1 MSRFENMKNI
11 LFRGID
17 KIRDVFRDYFVADG
31 TSNEEVRKRHI
42 RIGVGLLIGIVG
54 IIIIFWVASEYINS
68 GKLKR
73 SNKHAQNISKANHSV
88 EVSDV
93 VDISNL
99 KNGVSHEQ
107 TWMEGAEEQ
116 ILDLKVQQQLNTDKQ
131 TKMEEIL
138 EKDTISRKDLLI
150 ILEQYKR
157 ENDEKFT
164 SLANQAASGQ
174 NAISQPQGSSIEVIE
189 NKAKIISKKIG
200 SYIPAGSYVEAK
212 MISGVDAGIGMT
224 AEADPR
230 QVLLRI
236 TGKLIS
242 AGYGKHYLTT
252 DKLMGCVVQCQAVGD
267 LSSEKAYLKPVVMTC
282 AKDKE
287 SIMEIPVKGYVS
299 ANGKVGIRGEIISR
313 EGDLVAKSFLSGLI
327 GGIGSGASQ
336 FYEPSSAISNGFAV
350 KTGNESVKNI
360 LGTGLGKGINDSSSR
375 LSDYLIKRAE
385 QYQPVISINE
395 GVSVDLVFQEG
406 FSMNE
411 EEDQN
416 GKN

>member
-1 MSRFENMKNI
+1 MSRANNIKNI
-11 LFRGID
+11 MFQGLDRI
-17 KIRDVFRDYFVADG
+17 KEVFRDYFIADG
-31 TSNEEVRKRHI
+31 TNNEDTRKKHI
-42 RIGVGLLIGIVG
+42 RVGVGLLLGIIGL
-54 IIIIFWVASEYINS
+54 IIIFGVASEYIDS

-73 SNKHAQNISKANHSV
+73 SSKKVPNISKGNQAV
-88 EVSDV
+88 EVV
-93 VDISNL
+93 NL

-107 TWMEGAEEQ
+107 TWMEGAEQQ
-116 ILDLKVQQQLNTDKQ
+116 ILDLKVQQQLNADKQ
-131 TKMEEIL
+131 SKMEEIL
-138 EKDTISRKDLLI
+138 EKDTISKKDLLVL
-150 ILEQYKR
+150 LEQYKR
-157 ENDEKFT
+157 ENDEKFA
-164 SLANQAASGQ
+164 SLTNQGLQSQ
-174 NAISQPQGSSIEVIE
+174 NTISQPQGSSIEVIE
-189 NKAKIISKKIG
+189 NKTRIKHKKIG

-242 AGYGKHYLTT
+242 AGYKKDYLTT

-282 AKDKE
+282 AKDRE
-287 SIMEIPVKGYVS
+287 SIIEIPVKGYVS
-299 ANGKVGIRGEIISR
+299 ANGKIGIRGEIVSR

-350 KTGNESVKNI
+350 KTGNESVRNV
-360 LGTGLGKGINDSSSR
+360 LGSGLGKGINDSSSR

-395 GVSVDLVFQEG
+395 GVAVDLVFQEG

-411 EEDQN
+411 EDDHH

>member
-1 MSRFENMKNI
+1 MSRSRNIKNI
-11 LFRGID
+11 ALKSLDRIREALRG
-17 KIRDVFRDYFVADG
+17 YFVADG
-31 TSNEEVRKRHI
+31 TSNEEVRKKHI
-42 RIGVGLLIGIVG
+42 RLGVGILLGIVG
-54 IIIIFWVASEYINS
+54 IIMIFGLASEHIDS
-68 GKLKR
+68 GKFKR
-73 SNKHAQNISKANHSV
+73 ASKKVQNASQNHQAV
-88 EVSDV
+88 EVA
-93 VDISNL
+93 NL

-107 TWMEGAEEQ
+107 TWMEGAQ
-116 ILDLKVQQQLNTDKQ
+116 QDIIDLKVQQQRNAEQQSKIAET
-131 TKMEEIL
+131 I
-138 EKDTISRKDLLI
+138 EKDSISKKDLLA

-157 ENDEKFT
+157 ENDEKFS
-164 SLANQAASGQ
+164 SLANQSSSQQ
-174 NAISQPQGSSIEVIE
+174 NGIVQSQGSSIEVIE
-189 NKAKIISKKIG
+189 NKTRIKRKKIG

-242 AGYGKHYLTT
+242 AGYRKDYLTT

-282 AKDKE
+282 AKDRE
-287 SIMEIPVKGYVS
+287 SIIEIPVKGYVS
-299 ANGKVGIRGEIISR
+299 ANGKVGIRGEIVSR

-336 FYEPSSAISNGFAV
+336 FYEPSSDISGSFAV

-395 GVSVDLVFQEG
+395 GVAVDLVFQEG
-406 FSMNE
+406 FAMNE
-411 EEDQN
+411 EDDHH

>member
-1 MSRFENMKNI
+1 MSRVSDIQKI
-11 LFRGID
+11 IFRSLD
-17 KIRDVFRDYFVADG
+17 KIKEVLKGYFVAEEG
-31 TSNEEVRKRHI
+31 RSNEETRRRHI
-42 RIGVGLLIGIVG
+42 RVGAGLLFGIVG
-54 IIIIFWVASEYINS
+54 IIFIFFAASEYIDS
-68 GKLKR
+68 GQLKR
-73 SNKHAQNISKANHSV
+73 SSKTAQTTISDKH
-88 EVSDV
+88 V

-107 TWMEGAEEQ
+107 TWMEGAEQQ
-116 ILDLKVQQQLNTDKQ
+116 ILDLKVQQQLNADKQ

-138 EKDTISRKDLLI
+138 EKDTISKKDLLV
-150 ILEQYKR
+150 ILEQHKR
-157 ENDEKFT
+157 ENDEKFA
-164 SLANQAASGQ
+164 SLASQTAAQQ
-174 NAISQPQGSSIEVIE
+174 NTISQQQGSSIEIIE
-189 NKAKIISKKIG
+189 NKTGIKHKKIG

-252 DKLMGCVVQCQAVGD
+252 DKLMGCIVQCQAVGD

-287 SIMEIPVKGYVS
+287 SIIEIPVKGYVS
-299 ANGKVGIRGEIISR
+299 SNGKVGIRGEIVSR
-313 EGDLVAKSFLSGLI
+313 EGDLVAKSFLAGVI
-327 GGIGSGASQ
+327 GGVGSGASQ
-336 FYEPSSAISNGFAV
+336 FYEPGTAISNGFAV

-411 EEDQN
+411 EDGHH
-416 GKN
+416 GKS

>member
-1 MSRFENMKNI
+1 MSRAKNVKNI
-11 LFRGID
+11 MFQGLD
-17 KIRDVFRDYFVADG
+17 KIKEVFRDYFIADG
-31 TSNEEVRKRHI
+31 TNNEDTRKKHI
-42 RIGVGLLIGIVG
+42 RVGVGLLFGIVG
-54 IIIIFWVASEYINS
+54 LIIIFGVASEYIDS

-73 SNKHAQNISKANHSV
+73 SSKKVPNISKGNQAV
-88 EVSDV
+88 EVV
-93 VDISNL
+93 NL

-107 TWMEGAEEQ
+107 TWMEGAEQQ
-116 ILDLKVQQQLNTDKQ
+116 ILDLKVQQQLNADKQ
-131 TKMEEIL
+131 SKMEEIL
-138 EKDTISRKDLLI
+138 EKDTISKKDLLVL
-150 ILEQYKR
+150 LEQYKR
-157 ENDEKFT
+157 ENDEKFA
-164 SLANQAASGQ
+164 SLTNQGLQSQ
-174 NAISQPQGSSIEVIE
+174 NTISQPQGSSIEVIE
-189 NKAKIISKKIG
+189 NKTRIKHKKIG

-242 AGYGKHYLTT
+242 AGYKKDYLTT

-282 AKDKE
+282 AKDRE
-287 SIMEIPVKGYVS
+287 SIIEIPVKGYVS
-299 ANGKVGIRGEIISR
+299 ANGKVGIRGEIVSR

-336 FYEPSSAISNGFAV
+336 LYEPSSAISNGFAV
-350 KTGNESVKNI
+350 KTGNESVRNV
-360 LGTGLGKGINDSSSR
+360 LGSGLGKGINDSSSR
-375 LSDYLIKRAE
+375 LSDYLIKGAE

-395 GVSVDLVFQEG
+395 GVAVDLVFQEG

-411 EEDQN
+411 EDDHH

>member
-1 MSRFENMKNI
+1 MSRAKNI
-11 LFRGID
+11 KNIMFQGLD
-17 KIRDVFRDYFVADG
+17 KISDILKGYFVAEEG
-31 TSNEEVRKRHI
+31 RSNKEVRKRHI
-42 RIGVGLLIGIVG
+42 RVGIGLLFGIVG
-54 IIIIFWVASEYINS
+54 IIIIFGVASEYIDS

-73 SNKHAQNISKANHSV
+73 SSKKVPNISKGNQAV
-88 EVSDV
+88 EVV
-93 VDISNL
+93 NL

-107 TWMEGAEEQ
+107 TWMEGAEQQ
-116 ILDLKVQQQLNTDKQ
+116 ILDLKVQQQLNADKQ
-131 TKMEEIL
+131 SKMEEIL
-138 EKDTISRKDLLI
+138 EKDTISKKDLLVL
-150 ILEQYKR
+150 LEQYKR
-157 ENDEKFT
+157 ENDEKFA
-164 SLANQAASGQ
+164 SLTNQGLQSQ
-174 NAISQPQGSSIEVIE
+174 NTISQPQGSSIEVIE
-189 NKAKIISKKIG
+189 NKTRIKYKKIG

-230 QVLLRI
+230 QVLLRV

-242 AGYGKHYLTT
+242 AGFKKDYLTT

-282 AKDKE
+282 AKDRE
-287 SIMEIPVKGYVS
+287 SIIEIPVKGYVS
-299 ANGKVGIRGEIISR
+299 ANGKVGIRGEIVSR

-350 KTGNESVKNI
+350 KTGNESVKNV
-360 LGTGLGKGINDSSSR
+360 LGAGLGKGINDSSSR

-395 GVSVDLVFQEG
+395 GVAVDLVFQEG

-411 EEDQN
+411 EDDHH

>member
-1 MSRFENMKNI
+1 MSRAKNI
-11 LFRGID
+11 KNIMFQGLD
-17 KIRDVFRDYFVADG
+17 KIKEVFRDYFIADG
-31 TSNEEVRKRHI
+31 TNNEDTRKKHVRV
-42 RIGVGLLIGIVG
+42 GVGLLFGIVG
-54 IIIIFWVASEYINS
+54 IIIIFGVASEYIDS

-73 SNKHAQNISKANHSV
+73 SSKKVSNISKGNQAV
-88 EVSDV
+88 EVV
-93 VDISNL
+93 NL

-107 TWMEGAEEQ
+107 TWMEGAEQQ
-116 ILDLKVQQQLNTDKQ
+116 ILDLKVQQQLNSDKQ
-131 TKMEEIL
+131 SKIEEIL
-138 EKDTISRKDLLI
+138 EKDTISKKDLLVL
-150 ILEQYKR
+150 LEQYKR
-157 ENDEKFT
+157 ENEEK
-164 SLANQAASGQ
+164 LASIANNHLSPSNSMNQQ
-174 NAISQPQGSSIEVIE
+174 LPGSSIEVIE
-189 NKAKIISKKIG
+189 NKTRIKRKKIG

-212 MISGVDAGIGMT
+212 MISGVDAGIGMM

-230 QVLLRI
+230 QVLLRV

-242 AGYGKHYLTT
+242 AGFKKDYLTT

-282 AKDKE
+282 AKDRE
-287 SIMEIPVKGYVS
+287 SIIEIPVKGYVS
-299 ANGKVGIRGEIISR
+299 ANGKVGIRGEIVSR

-336 FYEPSSAISNGFAV
+336 SFEPSSAISGGFAV
-350 KTGNESVKNI
+350 KTSNESVRNV
-360 LGTGLGKGINDSSSR
+360 LGSGLGKGINDSSSR

-395 GVSVDLVFQEG
+395 GVAVDLVFQEG

-411 EEDQN
+411 EDDHH